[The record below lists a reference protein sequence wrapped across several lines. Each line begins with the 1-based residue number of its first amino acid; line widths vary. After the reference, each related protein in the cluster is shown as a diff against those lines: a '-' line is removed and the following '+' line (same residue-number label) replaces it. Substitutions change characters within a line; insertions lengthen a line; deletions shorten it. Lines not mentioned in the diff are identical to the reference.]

1 LGYNF
6 VVLAYINVLRVVHS
20 NLKLATQIAHI
31 LCYLVVFVKKK
42 VNKRNKELYGKI
54 KKLNY
59 NREVNE
65 E

>member
-6 VVLAYINVLRVVHS
+6 VVLAYINFLRVVHN

-31 LCYLVVFVKKK
+31 LCYLVVFVKKLIREIK
-42 VNKRNKELYGKI
+42 GCTEKI

-59 NREVNE
+59 NREVNQS
-65 E
+65 